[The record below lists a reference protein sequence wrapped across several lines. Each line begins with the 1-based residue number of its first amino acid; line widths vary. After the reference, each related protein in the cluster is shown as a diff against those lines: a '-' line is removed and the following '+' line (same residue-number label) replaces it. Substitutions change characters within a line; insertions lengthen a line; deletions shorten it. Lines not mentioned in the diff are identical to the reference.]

1 MTKNPL
7 SLMMFDREQFP
18 RKEAIAIMNDKNF
31 NNMIFVSI
39 IVNCLLMA
47 ALYDPL
53 DENANAALS
62 DGTDVFFTFLFMF
75 EMFVK
80 ICASGLLFGEEAYLR
95 NGWNILDGIVVIISF
110 VCLDFVSGGAE
121 GLNSLRAIRAVR
133 PLRTLSRFKSG
144 ALFVNT
150 LFSSAQYIMNVFI
163 FLVWFIILGA
173 CAGTVLF
180 RGELRSRCFDI
191 SANTD
196 PNTCPSADALYAGAI
211 ESPARYEALTDGGD
225 DVICGISLDNC
236 PVATH
241 TCCDYAKHG
250 EMPSNGYV
258 KFDNVLWSSL
268 LVLQGLTIDGWN
280 ETAYMLMDAIGWPVL
295 LWYALM
301 VCVGAFFVMQLLS
314 AVVVTSLQT
323 CSAEQKM
330 VDQMEAEREKR
341 RIEAGGDPLDK
352 GDGDAIDAM
361 GKTWRTSKSLAGV
374 RKLVRLHMPA
384 VHKIAESE
392 KFNNVILVVIALNT
406 VVMMTRHYPESD
418 DFADANVVMEYCFNG
433 IFIAEFVIK
442 HLGYGLGGYWSVG
455 WNRLDG
461 FVVISSMVD
470 MAGSAINL
478 GFIRALRVLRVVR
491 TVRVLKAAP
500 EAMAVITAMVTSL
513 ASMTGFLL
521 VWLIFML
528 IYALLGTRLYGSACV
543 FEIDEDAGRLSFRSF
558 MRAMLTLFVTASGEN
573 GFDVIHWTME
583 AEGPAASMFMISW
596 MFISQILLALLL
608 ALLIDTYTVGGD
620 EEEEDEGPT
629 PPKGVATTHKEGYE
643 MGPMDSGARPRRL
656 SEELVDM
663 EEEDR
668 RVSLS
673 EEEEDERRRRR
684 EERRDERRA
693 YDNGDAKTWTSR
705 DNLSET
711 STPQGTII
719 APPRS
724 HRGTEPTE
732 MKTTARHGNHY
743 HKTPGSL
750 VEKYSQAGYSQARSG
765 KGGTQDRHHDP
776 HSPDTGALKKQLDE
790 LYDEKAA
797 DAADAA
803 PQTRLQQLQNLKR
816 HKVMHEVAVVRQW
829 LYDIDYDYDRS
840 VEQPLP
846 IRMTATQEQKAKDRL
861 SLRKNFN
868 WSKAKAQKMEFK
880 RLALTPFTQTPTG
893 EQMNMGSMPKSLKA
907 LRDGE
912 DLGQDKSKSM
922 KALDEFVDS
931 HQQPQEKTVWLQIVE
946 DNRFGNFIL
955 VCILWS
961 SIMLA
966 METPNW
972 PTEGSGAARVFY
984 VTDIILTII
993 FTFEMG
999 IQWMAIG
1006 IGPYFR
1012 QLANKLDFIIVVSAW
1027 LSLILSWAGLDA
1039 STLTALRSLRLL
1051 RILRPLRAIRR
1062 LPALRMVVD
1071 CTVGALPAIKW
1082 IMVLGAFL
1090 AMILGLFGMQF
1101 FGGKFWSCHFVPD
1114 VNDASVYEAKSTQAT
1129 CEAFG
1134 GIWAQRTLT
1143 TCEHDAA
1150 IDESG
1155 DPLWPV
1161 ASFECGMPP
1170 VVTKADCAALNGTW
1184 RNSEYNFDNIGQALV
1199 VVFIT
1204 STADNWQDVMY
1215 TGIDA
1220 VDVDKNPV
1228 YDENPWASA
1237 YFVLVTMLSCFFW
1250 ANMFVSTLV
1259 DQYTKA
1265 SENEGV
1271 IAMANEHSAT
1281 LDKALMLAR
1290 TQAEKE
1296 KHWAERKTKSNFVK
1310 VCIAIASH
1318 RMFNPIMMGVIM
1330 LNGFALMCIHADQ
1343 PGWMDDVDFYSGI
1356 CFQTIYCF
1364 EVVVLMTAMTPE
1376 AYLSDP
1382 WCRFD
1387 LVIVA
1392 AGVVE
1397 LSVPGDAGFVAV
1409 LRTFRFLRLFK
1420 IIKGFK
1426 ELRVLMYT
1434 ILSAIPGVSNIGLLL
1449 FLLMFMYACLGV
1461 TLYGDIDAPYG
1472 FPNGLNKYTNFRN
1485 WPNAMLLLFVMF
1497 TGNWES
1503 IFRATYWDCEGDEGD
1518 WGRECSYR
1526 YSAPFYFFSYF
1537 LMANAVLANLFVSI
1551 ILDKFTCE
1559 TASEEESTNFIE
1571 VVHVAFLVNNFR
1583 NMLTNKIRIYQ
1594 LLRGRADRRTL
1605 KRYRKRYARILP
1617 PGCLDEGHYRHGE
1630 ALKILRSIKDVKSII
1645 SAPRDG
1651 EETRDGSPNT
1661 VLPSAQQSAA
1671 ALTIVPDDEAK
1682 EDRIYGSETE
1692 SGVGPAIDD
1701 EEYDSFDGDDLASRY
1716 SQDGGGNNG
1725 DWLSSCNFNIIPQL
1739 DYCYHP
1745 PPHRDHR
1752 HMQNEEDTMEME
1764 EERAEPENN
1773 RGNERRSHRDG
1784 REERRD
1790 TDRRRDERRRGDD
1803 RDDRREP
1810 RRSRGD
1816 RL

>member
-1 MTKNPL
+1 ML
-7 SLMMFDREQFP
+7 AADVERASLLE
-18 RKEAIAIMNDKNF
+18 E
-31 NNMIFVSI
+31 SET
-39 IVNCLLMA
+39 C
-47 ALYDPL
+47 
-53 DENANAALS
+53 
-62 DGTDVFFTFLFMF
+62 TDVDRLG
-75 EMFVK
+75 EVHER
-80 ICASGLLFGEEAYLR
+80 LL
-95 NGWNILDGIVVIISF
+95 
-110 VCLDFVSGGAE
+110 
-121 GLNSLRAIRAVR
+121 
-133 PLRTLSRFKSG
+133 
-144 ALFVNT
+144 
-150 LFSSAQYIMNVFI
+150 
-163 FLVWFIILGA
+163 
-173 CAGTVLF
+173 
-180 RGELRSRCFDI
+180 
-191 SANTD
+191 
-196 PNTCPSADALYAGAI
+196 
-211 ESPARYEALTDGGD
+211 
-225 DVICGISLDNC
+225 
-236 PVATH
+236 
-241 TCCDYAKHG
+241 
-250 EMPSNGYV
+250 
-258 KFDNVLWSSL
+258 
-268 LVLQGLTIDGWN
+268 
-280 ETAYMLMDAIGWPVL
+280 
-295 LWYALM
+295 
-301 VCVGAFFVMQLLS
+301 
-314 AVVVTSLQT
+314 
-323 CSAEQKM
+323 
-330 VDQMEAEREKR
+330 
-341 RIEAGGDPLDK
+341 
-352 GDGDAIDAM
+352 AIDAYSAPSRAAKILSGLGFDEEM
-361 GKTWRTSKSLAGV
+361 QKRPVESFSGGWKMRIALGALLFSEPDILLLDEPSNHLDLEATLWLENFLKSY
-374 RKLVRLHMPA
+374 PA
-384 VHKIAESE
+384 T
-392 KFNNVILVVIALNT
+392 LVVISHERDLLNKVVDHILHLQGGRLTMYPGNYDAFERQRAERAAQLAAAKASQDAQRARLQDYVARNSARASTAKQAQSRAKMLAKMGWSKGQALGGDEQGILNPIEQQL
-406 VVMMTRHYPESD
+406 RP
-418 DFADANVVMEYCFNG
+418 NG
-433 IFIAEFVIK
+433 LG
-442 HLGYGLGGYWSVG
+442 LGYVPVP
-455 WNRLDG
+455 DDA
-461 FVVISSMVD
+461 VKPP
-470 MAGSAINL
+470 
-478 GFIRALRVLRVVR
+478 
-491 TVRVLKAAP
+491 KAP
-500 EAMAVITAMVTSL
+500 AMR
-513 ASMTGFLL
+513 FRD
-521 VWLIFML
+521 WLITHNWSL
-528 IYALLGTRLYGSACV
+528 HR
-543 FEIDEDAGRLSFRSF
+543 AG
-558 MRAMLTLFVTASGEN
+558 LF
-573 GFDVIHWTME
+573 
-583 AEGPAASMFMISW
+583 
-596 MFISQILLALLL
+596 LLAL
-608 ALLIDTYTVGGD
+608 
-620 EEEEDEGPT
+620 
-629 PPKGVATTHKEGYE
+629 
-643 MGPMDSGARPRRL
+643 SC
-656 SEELVDM
+656 LV
-663 EEEDR
+663 R
-668 RVSLS
+668 SFTR
-673 EEEEDERRRRR
+673 
-684 EERRDERRA
+684 
-693 YDNGDAKTWTSR
+693 GDA
-705 DNLSET
+705 
-711 STPQGTII
+711 
-719 APPRS
+719 
-724 HRGTEPTE
+724 
-732 MKTTARHGNHY
+732 
-743 HKTPGSL
+743 
-750 VEKYSQAGYSQARSG
+750 
-765 KGGTQDRHHDP
+765 
-776 HSPDTGALKKQLDE
+776 
-790 LYDEKAA
+790 
-797 DAADAA
+797 
-803 PQTRLQQLQNLKR
+803 
-816 HKVMHEVAVVRQW
+816 AV
-829 LYDIDYDYDRS
+829 D
-840 VEQPLP
+840 
-846 IRMTATQEQKAKDRL
+846 
-861 SLRKNFN
+861 
-868 WSKAKAQKMEFK
+868 
-880 RLALTPFTQTPTG
+880 
-893 EQMNMGSMPKSLKA
+893 
-907 LRDGE
+907 
-912 DLGQDKSKSM
+912 
-922 KALDEFVDS
+922 
-931 HQQPQEKTVWLQIVE
+931 
-946 DNRFGNFIL
+946 
-955 VCILWS
+955 
-961 SIMLA
+961 
-966 METPNW
+966 
-972 PTEGSGAARVFY
+972 
-984 VTDIILTII
+984 
-993 FTFEMG
+993 
-999 IQWMAIG
+999 
-1006 IGPYFR
+1006 
-1012 QLANKLDFIIVVSAW
+1012 
-1027 LSLILSWAGLDA
+1027 GLDVVFVA
-1039 STLTALRSLRLL
+1039 SYTL
-1051 RILRPLRAIRR
+1051 
-1062 LPALRMVVD
+1062 
-1071 CTVGALPAIKW
+1071 
-1082 IMVLGAFL
+1082 LGAFL

-1129 CEAFG
+1129 CESFG

-1161 ASFECGMPP
+1161 ASFECSMPL

-1296 KHWAERKTKSNFVK
+1296 KHWAERKTNSNFVK

-1518 WGRECSYR
+1518 WGRECTYR

-1661 VLPSAQQSAA
+1661 VLPSAQPSAM

-1701 EEYDSFDGDDLASRY
+1701 EEYDSFDGEELASRY
-1716 SQDGGGNNG
+1716 SQDGGGNGG

-1752 HMQNEEDTMEME
+1752 HMQNEEDTREME

-1790 TDRRRDERRRGDD
+1790 TDRHRDERRRGDD

>member
-7 SLMMFDREQFP
+7 SLMVFDRDQSP

-31 NNMIFVSI
+31 NNLIFVSI

-53 DENANAALS
+53 DETKNAALS

-80 ICASGLLFGEEAYLR
+80 IVALGLLFGEEAYLR

-196 PNTCPSADALYAGAI
+196 PNTCPSPDELYAGSIA
-211 ESPARYEALTDGGD
+211 SPARYAVLTDMGD
-225 DVICGISLDNC
+225 DVICGVTLDNC
-236 PVATH
+236 PVASH

-250 EMPSNGYV
+250 TMPSNGYV
-258 KFDNVLWSSL
+258 KFDNVMWSSL

-280 ETAYMLMDAIGWPVL
+280 ETAYTLMDAIGWPVL

-330 VDQMEAEREKR
+330 VDQIDAEREKR
-341 RIEAGGDPLDK
+341 RIEAGGNPDDK
-352 GDGDAIDAM
+352 EGDAMDEI
-361 GKTWRTSKSLAGV
+361 GKTWRTSKSLEGV
-374 RKLVRLHMPA
+374 RKMVRLHMPA
-384 VHKIAESE
+384 VYKIAESE
-392 KFNNVILVVIALNT
+392 KFNNFILVVIALNT
-406 VVMMTRHYPESD
+406 VVMMTRHYPESSE
-418 DFADANVVMEYCFNG
+418 FKDANAIMEYCFNG
-433 IFIAEFVIK
+433 VFIAEFVIK

-461 FVVISSMVD
+461 FVVISSVVD

-500 EAMAVITAMVTSL
+500 EAMAVIKAMVTSL

-528 IYALLGTRLYGSACV
+528 IYALLGTRLYGAACI

-583 AEGPAASMFMISW
+583 AEGPSASAFMISW

-608 ALLIDTYTVGGD
+608 ALLIDTYTVGG
-620 EEEEDEGPT
+620 EEEEVTEPT
-629 PPKGVATTHKEGYE
+629 PDGADANKEGYE
-643 MGPMDSGARPRRL
+643 MRPMVSEAKPRRL

-663 EEEDR
+663 EEEER
-668 RVSLS
+668 RVSL
-673 EEEEDERRRRR
+673 EEDEGRQERERRR
-684 EERRDERRA
+684 EERRF
-693 YDNGDAKTWTSR
+693 DNGDAKTWTSR

-743 HKTPGSL
+743 SKTPGSL
-750 VEKYSQAGYSQARSG
+750 VEKYSQAGYSHRSG
-765 KGGTQDRHHDP
+765 KHNRPEDRHHNP
-776 HSPDTGALKKQLDE
+776 HSPDTAAVKKQLNE
-790 LYDEKAA
+790 IYDEKAA
-797 DAADAA
+797 DAEEAM
-803 PQTRLQQLQNLKR
+803 PQTRLQMLQNLKR
-816 HKVMHEVAVVRQW
+816 HKIMHEVAVVRQW

-840 VEQPLP
+840 VEQPMP
-846 IRMTATQEQKAKDRL
+846 IRMTAAQEQKAKDRL
-861 SLRKNFN
+861 SLKKNFD
-868 WSKAKAQKMEFK
+868 WKKAKEQKMAFK
-880 RLALTPFTQTPTG
+880 RLALAPFTMSPTG
-893 EQMNMGSMPKSLKA
+893 EQMPMGQMPKSLKV

-912 DLGQDKSKSM
+912 EMSSMPKSM
-922 KALDEFVDS
+922 KNLTDFVEAN
-931 HQQPQEKTVWLQIVE
+931 QPSTEKTIWMQIAE
-946 DNRFGNFIL
+946 DSRFGNFIL
-955 VCILWS
+955 FCILWS

-966 METPNW
+966 METPSW
-972 PTEGSGAARVFY
+972 PAEGSSAYRVFFI
-984 VTDIILTII
+984 TDIILTII
-993 FTFEMG
+993 FTVEMG

-1012 QLANKLDFIIVVSAW
+1012 QLANKLDFIIVFTAW
-1027 LSLILSWAGLDA
+1027 LSLILSFAGLDA
-1039 STLTALRSLRLL
+1039 NALTALRSLRLL

-1071 CTVGALPAIKW
+1071 CTIGALPAIKW

-1101 FGGKFWSCHFVPD
+1101 FGGKFYSCHFIPD
-1114 VNDASVYEAKSTQAT
+1114 VNDAAAYNAKGTQAA

-1134 GIWAQRTLT
+1134 GIWAERTLT
-1143 TCEHDAA
+1143 TCEHQAA
-1150 IDESG
+1150 IDENS
-1155 DPLWPV
+1155 DPSWPI
-1161 ASFECGMPP
+1161 ASFECTMPP
-1170 VVTKADCAALNGTW
+1170 VVTKADCLALNGTW
-1184 RNSEYNFDNIGQALV
+1184 ANNEYHFDNIGQALV

-1220 VDVDKNPV
+1220 VDVDKNLV

-1237 YFVLVTMLSCFFW
+1237 YFVIVTMLSCFFW

-1265 SENEGV
+1265 SDNEGV

-1281 LDKALMLAR
+1281 LDKALVLAKQ
-1290 TQAEKE
+1290 QALKD
-1296 KHWAERKTKSNFVK
+1296 KHWAERKPKSQFAK

-1318 RMFNPIMMGVIM
+1318 KWFNPVMMGVIM
-1330 LNGFALMCIHADQ
+1330 LNGFVLMCIHADQ
-1343 PGWMDDVDFYSGI
+1343 PGWMDDVDYYSGI

-1364 EVVVLMTAMTPE
+1364 EVVVLMSAMTPE
-1376 AYLSDP
+1376 LYLADP

-1387 LVIVA
+1387 LMIVM

-1461 TLYGDIDAPYG
+1461 TLYGDIESPYG

-1503 IFRATYWDCEGDEGD
+1503 IFRATYWDCKGNDSD
-1518 WGRECSYR
+1518 WGRECTYR
-1526 YSAPFYFFSYF
+1526 YSAPFFFFSYF
-1537 LMANAVLANLFVSI
+1537 LMANAVLGNLFVSI
-1551 ILDKFTCE
+1551 ILDKFTNE
-1559 TASEEESTNFIE
+1559 TANEDEGTDFIQ

-1605 KRYRKRYARILP
+1605 KRYRKRYEKILP
-1617 PGCLDEGHYRHGE
+1617 PGCLDEGHYRHSE
-1630 ALKILRSIKDVKSII
+1630 ALKILKGLHDIKSII
-1645 SAPRDG
+1645 SAPQDVGDG
-1651 EETRDGSPNT
+1651 AETRDGSPNT
-1661 VLPSAQQSAA
+1661 VLPSVQPSQM
-1671 ALTIVPDDEAK
+1671 ALTIVPDEEG
-1682 EDRIYGSETE
+1682 EDMIYGSETE
-1692 SGVGPAIDD
+1692 SGVGPAID
-1701 EEYDSFDGDDLASRY
+1701 EEAYDSFDGDDLASRY
-1716 SQDGGGNNG
+1716 SQDGGAQSG
-1725 DWLSSCNFNIIPQL
+1725 DWLSACNFNIIPQM

-1745 PPHRDHR
+1745 PPNREHRR
-1752 HMQNEEDTMEME
+1752 QQNEEDRREME
-1764 EERAEPENN
+1764 EERRSRYGSEPEED
-1773 RGNERRSHRDG
+1773 RREEQRSHRRDR
-1784 REERRD
+1784 REERRH
-1790 TDRRRDERRRGDD
+1790 DRKDGK
-1803 RDDRREP
+1803 EP